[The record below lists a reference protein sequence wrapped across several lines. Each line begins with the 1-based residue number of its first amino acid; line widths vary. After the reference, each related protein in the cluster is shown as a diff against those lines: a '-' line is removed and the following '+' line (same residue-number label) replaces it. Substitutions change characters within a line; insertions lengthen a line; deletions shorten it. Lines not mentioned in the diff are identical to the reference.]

1 MVIDINYIIP
11 TAVCVSYTYFIE
23 AAEHMMYKITR
34 LLFFKGRIPS
44 FAKLINLQLA
54 FFLTHT

>member
-23 AAEHMMYKITR
+23 AAEHMMYKI
-34 LLFFKGRIPS
+34 K
-44 FAKLINLQLA
+44 
-54 FFLTHT
+54 

>member
-23 AAEHMMYKITR
+23 AAEHMMYKIKQ
-34 LLFFKGRIPS
+34 LDFLSLKGEYLP
-44 FAKLINLQLA
+44 LQS
-54 FFLTHT
+54 